1 MTTPVLIQP
10 RHDVFPNNAIVEICD
25 ELAKVNTGVPVYTR
39 PIRVGDPADIGP
51 A

>member
-10 RHDVFPNNAIVEICD
+10 RHDVFPNNAIVEIRD
-25 ELAKVNTGVPVYTR
+25 
-39 PIRVGDPADIGP
+39 DPADIGP